1 MFATVNELITIY
13 TASEGVEHLK
23 AAYYFFYL
31 LMKVKAS
38 VNSCPYGINSL
49 SGLCG
54 DVCKNQR
61 EGGER
66 SIVATFLFKKKNAEG
81 VAKKGL
87 EILFFL
93 RGSKVK

>member
-38 VNSCPYGINSL
+38 VNSCPYGINSF

-54 DVCKNQR
+54 DVCKIQR

-66 SIVATFLFKKKNAEG
+66 SIVATFLFKKKKCRG
-81 VAKKGL
+81 GSQKGFGN
-87 EILFFL
+87 IVFL